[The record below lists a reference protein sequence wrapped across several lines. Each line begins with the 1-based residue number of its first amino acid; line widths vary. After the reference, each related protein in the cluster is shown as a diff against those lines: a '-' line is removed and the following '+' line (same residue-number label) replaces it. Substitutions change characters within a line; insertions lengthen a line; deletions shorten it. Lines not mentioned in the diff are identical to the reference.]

1 MEWNPYIQLNI
12 KFVSLAQSKKQFA
25 ETEIEGN
32 INTNSSIDGFYIDGM
47 RVRIKDDK
55 INVEYNGSSYDFFKV
70 EFNRK
75 PRAVMQKIFNIKMC
89 VSN

>member
-32 INTNSSIDGFYIDGM
+32 INKNSIREKKNRNESII
-47 RVRIKDDK
+47 
-55 INVEYNGSSYDFFKV
+55 
-70 EFNRK
+70 
-75 PRAVMQKIFNIKMC
+75 
-89 VSN
+89 